1 MLVED
6 PVFSGD
12 KSKKEILLYLVSP
25 PAIVLYGGQAG
36 TSIQYHVITVWDN
49 VIFLKLETNF
59 KILAYID
66 T

>member
-12 KSKKEILLYLVSP
+12 KEKHSLFHPVSRDQHPVSLHYLHHN
-25 PAIVLYGGQAG
+25 I
-36 TSIQYHVITVWDN
+36 
-49 VIFLKLETNF
+49 LKLDINF
-59 KILAYID
+59 NILAYID